1 MEGSKTLFC
10 SSKSSWT
17 RERISSKFLVWARAL
32 QNVRQPWYSL
42 SCVFVEETFKSDYY
56 ENRVDE
62 WRSLSFNL
70 DGRLGGWTWL
80 QQGQDMRDGR
90 PDANTFNRTS
100 QDVVTL

>member
-42 SCVFVEETFKSDYY
+42 SCVFVEETFKSGYY
-56 ENRVDE
+56 ENRESMNGAVYP
-62 WRSLSFNL
+62 L
-70 DGRLGGWTWL
+70 
-80 QQGQDMRDGR
+80 
-90 PDANTFNRTS
+90 
-100 QDVVTL
+100 TLMGD